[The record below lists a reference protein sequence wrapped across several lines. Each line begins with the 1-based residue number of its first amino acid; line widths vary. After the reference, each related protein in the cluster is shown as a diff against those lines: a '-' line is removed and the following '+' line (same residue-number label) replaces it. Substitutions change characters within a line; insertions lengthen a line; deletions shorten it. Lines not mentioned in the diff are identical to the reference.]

1 MRRKQLP
8 IPKRTLRRERN
19 TPRGDPTAKNVST
32 WNEPQA
38 VLINKVNTYINYGQ
52 AYSGKN
58 KIKF

>member
-32 WNEPQA
+32 WKA